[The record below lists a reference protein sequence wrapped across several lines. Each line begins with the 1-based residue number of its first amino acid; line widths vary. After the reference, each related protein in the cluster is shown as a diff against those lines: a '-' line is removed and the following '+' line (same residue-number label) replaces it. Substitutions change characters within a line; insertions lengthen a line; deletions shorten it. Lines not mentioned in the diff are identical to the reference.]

1 MSRAAGPHSVRP
13 FSQSLERILELVRKE
28 FRQVLRDPR
37 MRGIIFVAP
46 VIQLFVFGYAVSTDV
61 KNTSLFV
68 VDQDRT
74 EASRSVVDTMTTGSW
89 FRLVGRSDDPRDL
102 VSALDHAD
110 AVAGVVIPAGFSRDV
125 DRGSARVQLILDGSN
140 SNVATVARG
149 YAERM
154 LLEWSMA
161 RGGID
166 LSTALEVRER
176 AWFNAGLS
184 SRDYNVPGV
193 TGLIIFM
200 ICLMLTA
207 LAIVREREA
216 GTLEQLMVSP
226 VKRFELIL
234 GKSIPFALIGLFD
247 LALVTVVA
255 FAWFGIP
262 FRGSP
267 WALLLASVLYIV
279 SGLGIGLY
287 ISTVSST
294 QQEAFMG
301 TFLVFLPAILL
312 AGLMFPVRSMP
323 KIFQIITLANPVRHY
338 LVIVRSIFLK
348 GAGVEA
354 LWPHYLA
361 LLLIGVTIFGFA
373 TLRFEKRLR

>member
-1 MSRAAGPHSVRP
+1 MSAR
-13 FSQSLERILELVRKE
+13 QSLERIFELVRKE

-46 VIQLFVFGYAVSTDV
+46 VIQLLVFGYAVSTDV
-61 KNTSLFV
+61 KNTTLFV
-68 VDQDRT
+68 VDQDRS
-74 EASRSVVDTMTTGSW
+74 EASRSLVETMTSGGW
-89 FRLVGRSDDPRDL
+89 FRLAGSSDRPGDL

-110 AVAGVVIPAGFSRDV
+110 AVAGLVIPAGFSRDM
-125 DRGSARVQLILDGSN
+125 DRRSARVQLILDGSN

-154 LLEWSMA
+154 LLEWAQA
-161 RGGID
+161 RGGAD
-166 LSTALEVRER
+166 PSAALEIRER

-226 VKRFELIL
+226 VRPLELIL

-247 LALVTVVA
+247 LALVTIVA
-255 FAWFGIP
+255 FLWFGIP

-267 WALLLASVLYIV
+267 PALLLASVLYIL

-323 KIFQIITLANPVRHY
+323 LVFQYITLANPVRHY

-348 GAGVEA
+348 GAGIGA
-354 LWPHYLA
+354 LWPNYLA
-361 LLLIGVTIFGFA
+361 LLLIGAGIFTFA
-373 TLRFEKRLR
+373 TMKFKKRIG